1 MFAMGLIAVF
11 AVCGGV
17 FLLGTLIGNKR
28 LEQQEKELELI
39 RLKNELEKQRLENE
53 LYHKKELQ
61 KIGEKLIKDEEYYM
75 NGLKEEIERIEKNLN
90 ELELNQIPTREQLE
104 TWLFL
109 LKSENMITNER
120 ANEIIKL
127 YDVRRIY
134 PESKV

>member
-1 MFAMGLIAVF
+1 MFAIGLIAVL

-28 LEQQEKELELI
+28 IEQQERELEI
-39 RLKNELEKQRLENE
+39 VRLKNELEKQRLENE
-53 LYHKKELQ
+53 LHHKKELQ
-61 KIGEKLIKDEEYYM
+61 KVGEKLIKNEEYYM
-75 NGLKEEIERIEKNLN
+75 NGLKEEIERIEKNLY

-109 LKSENMITNER
+109 LKSENMISNQR

-127 YDVRRIY
+127 YDIRRIY

>member
-28 LEQQEKELELI
+28 LEQQEREIELI
-39 RLKNELEKQRLENE
+39 QLQNELEKQRLKNE
-53 LYHKKELQ
+53 LQHKKELQ
-61 KIGEKLIKDEEYYM
+61 QVGENLIKNEEYYM
-75 NGLKEEIERIEKNLN
+75 NGLKEEIQRIEKNLN
-90 ELELNQIPTREQLE
+90 ELELRQIPTREQLE

-109 LKSENMITNER
+109 LKSENMISNQR

-127 YDVRRIY
+127 YDIRRIY